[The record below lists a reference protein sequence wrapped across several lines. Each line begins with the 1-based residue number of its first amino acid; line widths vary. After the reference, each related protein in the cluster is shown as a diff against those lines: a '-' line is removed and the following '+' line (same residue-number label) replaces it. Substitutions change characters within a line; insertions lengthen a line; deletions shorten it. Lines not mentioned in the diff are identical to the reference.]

1 MPQEHFM
8 PTVGAL
14 PGPGDAFPLS
24 DHSRLTSPLE
34 GEFKRPCW
42 SCGREGKDHPSLTEA
57 EGLWGMFFSGVRGF
71 GMVEVWLEVPNSK
84 IRTDNRLL

>member
-1 MPQEHFM
+1 M

-34 GEFKRPCW
+34 GESRGLR
-42 SCGREGKDHPSLTEA
+42 SCGWEGKDHPSLTEA

-71 GMVEVWLEVPNSK
+71 GMAEVWLEVPNPK
-84 IRTDNRLL
+84 IRTDNSLL